1 MNELDKLRAEG
12 LSVAVHNDYRQ
23 GGRLFT
29 FWLMTAEIRGQLFA
43 FKGEGE
49 TDAIALA
56 QIRKQWEAGVAA

>member
-1 MNELDKLRAEG
+1 MKELDDLRREG

-23 GGRLFT
+23 NGKQFT

-49 TDAIALA
+49 TDAAALA
-56 QIRKQWEAGVAA
+56 QIRKQWEEVDA